1 MRKKVIIKEIN
12 DIVNLFNDNSRA
24 VRDSK
29 NKSEAEIMNLITNNK
44 VIQKQAGEIDARLC
58 RARDFADLIEALLDS
73 LDDALLLRLRE
84 KYQYKTS
91 LIDEI
96 GQLHDKCNDKIKATD
111 EKSAESL
118 KKIDKILAKLEGVS
132 PLNNPTPKNATPK
145 MQAFIDK
152 VQKLLDRGQKL
163 RDKVQRIQDELNDQ
177 DQKLKDIVQ
186 PVQELKEREVG
197 TKEIK

>member
-1 MRKKVIIKEIN
+1 M
-12 DIVNLFNDNSRA
+12 
-24 VRDSK
+24 
-29 NKSEAEIMNLITNNK
+29 
-44 VIQKQAGEIDARLC
+44 
-58 RARDFADLIEALLDS
+58 
-73 LDDALLLRLRE
+73 DDALLQRLKE
-84 KYQYKTS
+84 KYEYKTS

-111 EKSAESL
+111 EKSIESL

-197 TKEIK
+197 TKEIKQCRDALLHMLEELQADFDELCQLDDEMDKLDQETEDLINKDKLSRLEDADKARKELDALLDDL